1 MEIQTKEARIILA
14 IKAIRTSKKLS
25 QYSVAKIYK
34 VLLSTLSNRIASRTY
49 RPKTRPNRQ
58 KLSDLEEGVII
69 RYILDLDSRGF
80 APRLAGVKDMANYI
94 LESRGADRVDKL

>member
-1 MEIQTKEARIILA
+1 MEIQTQEARIILA
-14 IKAIRTSKKLS
+14 IEAIRTSKKLS

-58 KLSDLEEGVII
+58 KLSKLKEGVII
-69 RYILDLDSRGF
+69 
-80 APRLAGVKDMANYI
+80 
-94 LESRGADRVDKL
+94 